1 MTINYS
7 QNEHYDTVSLN
18 GFQQLIFSHL
28 DAISDAR
35 FGIVDGRQLL
45 ESKESLRPMECD
57 DILLSLRVLLDS
69 VRSFEGLLKNNINV
83 PSTVAPKR
91 YKVFVSLNYTEEHIK
106 QVIPLLS
113 SFRSICLESSQ
124 ETFELLEEIRYKVNL
139 LLRIIET
146 LEPET
151 EELLNKSFIG
161 SIAESSGRV
170 QYVS

>member
-91 YKVFVSLNYTEEHIK
+91 YKVFVKLHRRTYQTSNTTSFFL
-106 QVIPLLS
+106 PLHL
-113 SFRSICLESSQ
+113 FGI
-124 ETFELLEEIRYKVNL
+124 V
-139 LLRIIET
+139 
-146 LEPET
+146 
-151 EELLNKSFIG
+151 
-161 SIAESSGRV
+161 SGNF
-170 QYVS
+170 